1 MTASLPL
8 MKSVINPLAKS
19 LLIPLELSSGMSAVD
34 AAIQKKVY
42 GSVTTAL
49 IISNKEMED
58 VMKIVNS
65 LEEPELL
72 IKRISETIKIK
83 VKKQRSGLLSILLR
97 TLAASM
103 LGSTLA
109 GKGVIR
115 AGEGVIRAGE
125 NFEYRLIL

>member
-65 LEEPELL
+65 LEEPGLL
-72 IKRISETIKIK
+72 IKRITETIKIQ

-125 NFEYRLIL
+125 NF

>member
-8 MKSVINPLAKS
+8 MKSVINPLVKS
-19 LLIPLELSSGMSAVD
+19 LLIPLVLSSGMSAVD

-65 LEEPELL
+65 LEEPGLL
-72 IKRISETIKIK
+72 IKRISETIKNK

-97 TLAASM
+97 TLVASM

-125 NFEYRLIL
+125 NF